1 MLIYVSPFVS
11 ISIVERIEIKE
22 SDHPQIAKNLSANG
36 LASKDF
42 VQSSFVTP
50 TFASLSPSSKIT
62 SITNFPFLV
71 VVGIVAGSKAL
82 KIVTKS
88 ASYHFVFPLK
98 TFPGFGSFVSSILFF
113 KSTW

>member
-36 LASKDF
+36 LASKVF

-50 TFASLSPSSKIT
+50 TFASLSPSYI
-62 SITNFPFLV
+62 N
-71 VVGIVAGSKAL
+71 
-82 KIVTKS
+82 
-88 ASYHFVFPLK
+88 
-98 TFPGFGSFVSSILFF
+98 VSLLYNIFSLLFNDLTEVLF
-113 KSTW
+113 